1 MSNSRSN
8 SALSKPALDATIIAG
23 DVSNLWANGIL
34 CYTEKAFK
42 FVDSHPLAV
51 GHWHND
57 TFWMK
62 LSNFSKLADLT
73 MDMVKAGLIVE

>member
-1 MSNSRSN
+1 M
-8 SALSKPALDATIIAG
+8 LTKQLDATIVAG

-51 GHWHND
+51 GHWQHD
-57 TFWMK
+57 TFWCG
-62 LSNFSKLADLT
+62 NRDADIVIEHLIN
-73 MDMVKAGLIVE
+73 AGFEVE

>member
-1 MSNSRSN
+1 MK
-8 SALSKPALDATIIAG
+8 SKPLDAEVVTG
-23 DVSNLWANGIL
+23 VGIVGIM
-34 CYTEKAFK
+34 CFTEPARD
-42 FVDSHPLAV
+42 FVNAHTKAV
-51 GHWHND
+51 GQWHND

>member
-1 MSNSRSN
+1 M
-8 SALSKPALDATIIAG
+8 LTKQLDATIVAG

-51 GHWHND
+51 GHWQHD
-57 TFWMK
+57 TFWIK
-62 LSNFSKLADLT
+62 LSRFSDLANVT
-73 MDMVKAGLIVE
+73 MDMVKAGLKVE